1 MRLSERNSRKYR
13 RTAGTS
19 GLTGEPILINN
30 KPFVASVILVHSL
43 AKKRA
48 IIREPFGMPMLKI
61 TNTVFIPLS
70 DIELTPIRAQ
80 GAGGQHVNKVST
92 AIHLRFNL
100 LQSTLPT
107 DYKIKLLELNDYR
120 ITADGMI
127 IIKAQ
132 QYRSQEQNKAD
143 ALLRLEELI
152 KKVTVTS
159 KKRKKTKPSRGSVKK
174 RLDSKKQR
182 GDLKK
187 LRGTPS

>member
-1 MRLSERNSRKYR
+1 
-13 RTAGTS
+13 
-19 GLTGEPILINN
+19 
-30 KPFVASVILVHSL
+30 
-43 AKKRA
+43 
-48 IIREPFGMPMLKI
+48 MLKI

-100 LQSTLPT
+100 LASTLPT
-107 DYKIKLLELNDYR
+107 NYKIKLLELNDYR
-120 ITADGMI
+120 ITSDGMI

-143 ALLRLEELI
+143 ALQRLADLI
-152 KKVTVTS
+152 KKISVTF
-159 KKRKKTKPSRGSVKK
+159 KKRKKTRPSKRAVKK
-174 RLDSKKQR
+174 RLESKKQR

-187 LRGTPS
+187 LRGPLS

>member
-1 MRLSERNSRKYR
+1 
-13 RTAGTS
+13 
-19 GLTGEPILINN
+19 
-30 KPFVASVILVHSL
+30 
-43 AKKRA
+43 
-48 IIREPFGMPMLKI
+48 MLKI
-61 TNTVFIPLS
+61 TNTVFIPIS

-80 GAGGQHVNKVST
+80 GSGGQHVNKVST

-107 DYKIKLLELNDYR
+107 EYKIKLLELNDYR

-143 ALLRLEELI
+143 ALQRLTALI
-152 KKVTVTS
+152 KQVSVTT
-159 KKRKKTKPSRGSVKK
+159 KKRKKTKPSKRAIKK

-187 LRGTPS
+187 LRNTPS